1 MIKVREF
8 TTEIKSISLSAIQ
21 ENNIPEGKEKVALI
35 NEVISDEQ
43 AKEVVKALEKKGYKA
58 IVSSLFSDRI
68 EDATKKS
75 KLIPVRVSDNFMKT
89 ICNGLRLKSDTK
101 LKVDMVQQEVQLVS
115 QLKKE
120 RFLINPMRRFVLMNG
135 LKLSKVKSK
144 GLVIG

>member
-8 TTEIKSISLSAIQ
+8 TTEINSIRLSAIE
-21 ENNIPEGKEKVALI
+21 ENKVPNGMEKVAII

-43 AKEVVKALEKKGYKA
+43 AKLVVKTLEKKGYKA
-58 IVSSLFSDRI
+58 IVSSLFFDKI
-68 EDATKKS
+68 ENAAIKS
-75 KLIPVRVSDNFMKT
+75 NIIPLRVSDNFMKT

-120 RFLINPMRRFVLMNG
+120 RFLINPMRRFALMNG
-135 LKLSKVKSK
+135 IKTSNSKSK

>member
-8 TTEIKSISLSAIQ
+8 TTEINSIRLSAIE
-21 ENNIPEGKEKVALI
+21 ENKVPNGMEKVAII

-43 AKEVVKALEKKGYKA
+43 AKLVVKTLEKKGYKA
-58 IVSSLFSDRI
+58 IVSSLFFDKI
-68 EDATKKS
+68 ENAAIKS
-75 KLIPVRVSDNFMKT
+75 NIIPVRVSDNFMKT

-120 RFLINPMRRFVLMNG
+120 RFLINPMRRFALMNG
-135 LKLSKVKSK
+135 IKTSNSKSK

>member
-8 TTEIKSISLSAIQ
+8 TTEINSIRLSAIE
-21 ENNIPEGKEKVALI
+21 ENKVPNGMEKVAII

-43 AKEVVKALEKKGYKA
+43 AKLVVKTLEKKGYKA
-58 IVSSLFSDRI
+58 IVSSLFSDKI
-68 EDATKKS
+68 ENAAIKS
-75 KLIPVRVSDNFMKT
+75 NIIPLRVSDNFMKT

-120 RFLINPMRRFVLMNG
+120 RFLINPMRRFALMNG
-135 LKLSKVKSK
+135 IKTSNSKSK